1 MALRLLRLPELC
13 SQIGLRPT
21 SIYAR
26 IKAGTLPPPI
36 ALAARSRAWPE
47 HEIEA
52 VIGSMIAG
60 HGDDEIRALVHN
72 LVAQRQSART
82 PIRKASEAQRR
93 AKNAGAA
100 A

>member
-1 MALRLLRLPELC
+1 
-13 SQIGLRPT
+13 
-21 SIYAR
+21 
-26 IKAGTLPPPI
+26 
-36 ALAARSRAWPE
+36 
-47 HEIEA
+47 

-72 LVAQRQSART
+72 LVAQRHSART
-82 PIRKASEAQRR
+82 PIRKVSEAQRR

>member
-1 MALRLLRLPELC
+1 MTYRLLRLPDVC
-13 SQIGLRPT
+13 AQVGLRPT

-60 HGDDEIRALVHN
+60 HGDDEIRALVRN

-82 PIRKASEAQRR
+82 PIPKASEAQRR